1 MVIAVMLVM
10 LFAPLS
16 GCVGS
21 NMPEWGDES
30 GEITVKV
37 NDSQVTID
45 SRLTEGGTLHSMTA
59 TKTGC
64 GNDSEAFVV
73 EGWLSQFHHYSWS
86 ADEAGDDDDLLMGVT
101 TVAIIELMSFDM
113 ALEILPANALRVDV
127 KDFGDPVTGG
137 KANPLAPRTLGE
149 PKLDKNTGYMTLGLI
164 PANENILFGLNA
176 FDWHTPVRMTGYFL
190 TKEENSSLG
199 NALKIGGKVPDDIQ
213 CRLSK
218 GPGGEVFLVEKIQ
231 LGEDMIISMSG
242 ESSDEWVNG
251 DVPIIGRW
259 MYMISLMAIGGGGAF
274 VLFGVSTAMQRKSA
288 ASAAS
293 MLLGEER
300 VSKAKGIKKEIKDA
314 REDGLEITKS
324 KRSKGGSRP
333 TSKVAE
339 EDIKGFSLDNIL
351 ESGPSI
357 SSSTVEMS
365 GGSVLVTDEAIDM
378 DEKLED
384 IQASSGLV
392 DSIVGG
398 QQPAARAPPGG
409 GGGRREQAAPPVRE
423 SSSPPRR
430 ERTPPRSEQQARSR
444 GPPQK
449 KRQARQESGGQQ
461 QQPQEA
467 PKRRR
472 PSVSDDDDFSDF
484 SF

>member
-1 MVIAVMLVM
+1 MRTPRVAIVAVVVM
-10 LFAPLS
+10 FLAPLS

-21 NMPEWGDES
+21 DMPEWGNDS
-30 GEITVKV
+30 GEISVTVV
-37 NDSQVTID
+37 DSKVTIN
-45 SRLTEGGTLHSMTA
+45 SKLTEGGTLHSMSA

-64 GNDSEAFVV
+64 DNDTNEPFVV
-73 EGWLSQFHHYSWS
+73 EGWLSQFHHYPMS

-113 ALEILPANALRVDV
+113 ALEVSPANAPRVDV
-127 KDFGDPVTGG
+127 KDFGDPATGG

-149 PKLDKNTGYMTLGLI
+149 PKLDKDTGFMTLGLI

-176 FDWHTPVRMTGYFL
+176 FDWHIPVRLSGYFL
-190 TKEENSSLG
+190 TKEENSTLG
-199 NALKIGGKVPDDIQ
+199 NSLNIGGKRPDDVG

-218 GPGGEVFLVEKIQ
+218 GPGGEAFLVEEIQ
-231 LGEDMIISMSG
+231 LGEDTIISMSG

-259 MYMISLMAIGGGGAF
+259 VYMISLMAVGGGGAF

-288 ASAAS
+288 AAAAS
-293 MLLGEER
+293 MLLGAER

-314 REDGLEITKS
+314 RDDGLEITKT
-324 KRSKGGSRP
+324 KRSKGGASSATP
-333 TSKVAE
+333 KVE
-339 EDIKGFSLDNIL
+339 DEDIKGFSLDNIL

-357 SSSTVEMS
+357 SSSTVEMG

-384 IQASSGLV
+384 MQAPSGLV
-392 DSIVGG
+392 DSIIGG
-398 QQPAARAPPGG
+398 QQPVARGPPSGG
-409 GGGRREQAAPPVRE
+409 SREQAAPVRE
-423 SSSPPRR
+423 SSPPRR

-444 GPPQK
+444 GPP
-449 KRQARQESGGQQ
+449 KRAARQDSRE

-472 PSVSDDDDFSDF
+472 PSMTDDDDFSDF
-484 SF
+484 SFD